1 MRSLTW
7 RALALLV
14 VLGMLLAGC
23 TQGGTTTDETEDAG
37 GGADIATD
45 DAAAGGETD
54 DPAADTEEP
63 AAGGDSTDVAQAP
76 GGDSDTIAEIQD
88 RGTLNCGVNG
98 QLAGFSLNEGGT
110 YTGFDADY
118 CRAIAAVVLD
128 DPEAVSYVD
137 LTADTRF
144 TALQSGEIDVLIR
157 NSTWTASRDGDL
169 GLAWASVTFY
179 DGQGMLV
186 PEDSPAEDLA
196 GLEGA
201 TVCVQSGTTTELNLT
216 SVFAAEGIN
225 YTPLLLP
232 DEESITTSFAEGAC
246 QAYTTD
252 RSGLAS
258 FATTFTDFPVRILD
272 VTMSKEPL
280 GPSVREGDAQWFD
293 LVNWVVFATI
303 QAEEFG
309 LTQANIA
316 TAAED
321 FAENPEIVRFVG
333 AGTTDDGGAF
343 ESGLAVPPDF
353 AVRIVEAVGNYG
365 EIYERNVTPLGL
377 PRGLNSL
384 WNAEEPGLLYAP
396 PYR

>member
-1 MRSLTW
+1 MRTLSW
-7 RALALLV
+7 RVLAPLV
-14 VLGMLLAGC
+14 VLGLLLAAC
-23 TQGGTTTDETEDAG
+23 TSGGDTTEETEDAG
-37 GGADIATD
+37 ATEEAGAAGSTDEPTATE
-45 DAAAGGETD
+45 AAAGE
-54 DPAADTEEP
+54 PTEEEVAA
-63 AAGGDSTDVAQAP
+63 AAGDSPTVAEVQ
-76 GGDSDTIAEIQD
+76 G

-118 CRAIAAVVLD
+118 CRAVAAVVLG
-128 DPEAVSYVD
+128 DPEAVAYVD

-169 GLAWASVTFY
+169 GLQWATTTFY

-186 PEDSPAEDLA
+186 PDDSPAEDLA

-201 TVCVQSGTTTELNLT
+201 TICVQSGTTTELNLA
-216 SVFAAEGIN
+216 SVFAAEGVG

-280 GPSVREGDAQWFD
+280 GPVVREGDDKWFD
-293 LVNWVVFATI
+293 LVNWTVFATI

-309 LTQANIA
+309 LTQANIG
-316 TAAED
+316 TAADD
-321 FAENPEIVRFVG
+321 FADNPEIVRFVG
-333 AGTTDDGGAF
+333 AGTTDDGGEYA
-343 ESGLAVPPDF
+343 SGLAVPGDF
-353 AVRIVEAVGNYG
+353 AVQIVEAVGNYG

-396 PYR
+396 PFR